1 MKKLTVLCTALAA
14 SAAADQPPWLELFYK
29 ESDSNEVYASAIG
42 LCKNSMI
49 MQSRKPSN
57 SDFWRSFSM

>member
-29 ESDSNEVYASAIG
+29 ESDSNESLRVGNWIVQD
-42 LCKNSMI
+42 LMI